1 MHNIDS
7 TQTEYVPE
15 TSQESGYEM
24 SGESYE
30 TQGEYQGEN
39 FEYQE
44 MSGET
49 LEALFNEADEVQLA
63 AELLE
68 VSNEQELEQFLGKL
82 IKKAGRF
89 VGNVVKSPIGRALG
103 GVLKNVA
110 KVGLP
115 IAGGALG
122 TFLGGPVGGLVGK
135 KLGSF
140 VGGQLEQE
148 NFEMQQEQEFE
159 MARQFVRTA
168 GAALRYANRPG
179 MRRGNPRSVAR
190 TAVWRASRRFAPYLA
205 TNFRQRRA
213 RRAGGGYRGGRQG
226 YSPRGARGYYD
237 RTPVY
242 DDGDEPLVDDGNGG
256 PADAGDGESAHG
268 EYSAE
273 FGQGEF
279 GQGESGQG
287 EFGQGEFGQGET
299 ASAQS
304 RPHVPY
310 ARSGRWY
317 RRGRTIVVTV

>member
-15 TSQESGYEM
+15 SSQESGYEM
-24 SGESYE
+24 KGESG
-30 TQGEYQGEN
+30 QAEYQGEN
-39 FEYQE
+39 YEFQE

-49 LEALFNEADEVQLA
+49 LEALFNEADEIQLA

-68 VSNEQELEQFLGKL
+68 VSNEQEFEQFLGRL

-89 VGNVVKSPIGRALG
+89 VSNVVKSPIGSAIG

-122 TFLGGPVGGLVGK
+122 TFLGGPVGGMVGK

-159 MARQFVRTA
+159 VARQFVRTA

-179 MRRGNPRSVAR
+179 LRRGNPRLVAR
-190 TAVWRASRRFAPYLA
+190 TAVWRASRRFAPIWRPIFA
-205 TNFRQRRA
+205 KAVCRA
-213 RRAGGGYRGGRQG
+213 SVAVAVAEGRGTREGTRERWG
-226 YSPRGARGYYD
+226 DKRGVTDQTTSNRL
-237 RTPVY
+237 TM
-242 DDGDEPLVDDGNGG
+242 
-256 PADAGDGESAHG
+256 
-268 EYSAE
+268 
-273 FGQGEF
+273 
-279 GQGESGQG
+279 
-287 EFGQGEFGQGET
+287 
-299 ASAQS
+299 
-304 RPHVPY
+304 
-310 ARSGRWY
+310 
-317 RRGRTIVVTV
+317 VTVDPAKSTRAKVLREL